1 MIRTVLIPLVLLFSL
16 TARAEGGT
24 TIRLTVDGLVCAFC
38 AQGIEQTL
46 RRQPATDDVFV
57 SLERRLVAVAIKPG
71 QDIPDDALHKA
82 LRDAGYTIRAIE
94 RGDTPLAEIRGQ
106 R

>member
-1 MIRTVLIPLVLLFSL
+1 MFRTMVFVLVLLISL
-16 TARAEGGT
+16 GARAEGGT

-46 RRQPATDDVFV
+46 RRQAATEDVFV
-57 SLERRLVAVAIKPG
+57 SLERRLVAVATKPG
-71 QDIPDDALHKA
+71 QDIPDASLHKA

-94 RGDTPLAEIRGQ
+94 RVEVPLAAIRGE